1 MSYKDDIKLFT
12 WVGVLS
18 GVFAALLLAVVLI
31 LPFWL
36 LWNWVA
42 PIFSLHTLTIIQA
55 WGLYLLIQILRV
67 PNNYTQHD

>member
-1 MSYKDDIKLFT
+1 MSYKDDIKLFR

-42 PIFSLHTLTIIQA
+42 PIFSLPTLTIIQA